1 MDSNNV
7 KEESEV
13 TQKKLEDLSRDDIYD
28 IIWNA
33 VNKASKQGVYNIDES
48 YTIKIVFDRLRSLK

>member
-1 MDSNNV
+1 MDNNI
-7 KEESEV
+7 KEDSEA
-13 TQKKLEDLSRDDIYD
+13 TQKKLEDLTKEDIYD

>member
-1 MDSNNV
+1 MDNNV
-7 KEESEV
+7 REDSEV
-13 TQKKLEDLSRDDIYD
+13 TQKKLEDLTKEDIYD

-48 YTIKIVFDRLRSLK
+48 YTIKIVFDILNFIII

>member
-1 MDSNNV
+1 MDNNV
-7 KEESEV
+7 REDSEV
-13 TQKKLEDLSRDDIYD
+13 TQKKLEDLTKEDIYD

-33 VNKASKQGVYNIDES
+33 VNKASKQGVYNIEES

>member
-13 TQKKLEDLSRDDIYD
+13 TQKKLEDLSKDDIYD